1 MQTKRVLK
9 SEFTN
14 TDFDKYETESRHPIL
29 GVQPHLAVL
38 AQAVIAKYP
47 QWQLVASQSNQHY
60 NDTDVTPSVSG
71 RLITRFNIT
80 EKREVIGYI
89 GWDYSYSRGDQY
101 VIGNDRISQ
110 EMERQSHTKT
120 TKIDIAM
127 RHIKNHFSPKTT
139 NEHFNKS
146 IDASKQSLHQKVAA
160 YGYQARSTYD
170 NFRGEIGRYI
180 DSNWE
185 LFTATLTPEQVL
197 SAAKYKEE
205 KAKHDA
211 VTTIQD
217 IANKRLSYD
226 ILLRGN
232 EYVIRHNGVV
242 TICTNEAIPQ
252 ELKMKLG
259 MLKLVAVG
267 EAIDGMGYR
276 GTEDCFIVVLDE
288 GN

>member
-1 MQTKRVLK
+1 MQTKRALK
-9 SEFTN
+9 SEFIN
-14 TDFDKYETESRHPIL
+14 TDFDKYEAESRHPIL
-29 GVQPHLAVL
+29 GVHPHLAVL
-38 AQAVIAKYP
+38 AQAVLAKYP

-80 EKREVIGYI
+80 EKREEVGYI

-120 TKIDIAM
+120 TKIDVAM
-127 RHIKNHFSPKTT
+127 RHIKKHFSPKTT
-139 NEHFNKS
+139 NEQFTKS
-146 IDASKQSLHQKVAA
+146 IEATKQSLHQKVATH
-160 YGYQARSTYD
+160 GYQARSTYD
-170 NFRGEIGRYI
+170 TFRGEIGRYI

-197 SAAKYKEE
+197 TAAQYKEE
-205 KAKHDA
+205 KAKLDA
-211 VTTIQD
+211 VAWIQET
-217 IANKRLSYD
+217 ANKKLSYD

-242 TICTNEAIPQ
+242 NICTNEAIPQ

-267 EAIDGMGYR
+267 EAIENMGYR
-276 GTEDCFIVVLDE
+276 GTEDCFVVIM
-288 GN
+288 